1 MHTSIHY
8 IILIQTK
15 RQKNHNAKTGSRLRF
30 QSLNSINM
38 KICLIT

>member
-15 RQKNHNAKTGSRLRF
+15 RQKKIITQKPEADYVSNHWIL
-30 QSLNSINM
+30 
-38 KICLIT
+38 